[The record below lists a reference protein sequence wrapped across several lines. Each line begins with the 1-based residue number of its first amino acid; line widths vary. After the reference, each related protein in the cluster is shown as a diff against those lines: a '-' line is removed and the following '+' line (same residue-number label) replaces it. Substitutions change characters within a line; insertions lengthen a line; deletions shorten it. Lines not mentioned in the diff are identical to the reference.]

1 MAYLTV
7 NDVQLFLDAIV
18 SVGLHMSVQC
28 SDLVIAGRE
37 YTYYVI
43 VWCHAILDFG
53 RFKRSFLVG
62 FKAGSIF
69 CIDNVVNILH
79 FL

>member
-43 VWCHAILDFG
+43 VRCHAILDFG
-53 RFKRSFLVG
+53 RF
-62 FKAGSIF
+62 
-69 CIDNVVNILH
+69 
-79 FL
+79 